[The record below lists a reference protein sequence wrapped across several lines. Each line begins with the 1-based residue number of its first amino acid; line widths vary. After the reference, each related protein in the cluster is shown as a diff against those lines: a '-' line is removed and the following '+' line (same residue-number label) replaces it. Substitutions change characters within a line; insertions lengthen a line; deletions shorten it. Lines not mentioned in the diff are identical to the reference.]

1 MRFTLTLAVLA
12 GSVAGMPTAASAD
25 EPIVSAVTHS
35 GSGCPQDSAVE
46 TTDGGKSYKIHGF
59 SSRAP
64 GVNATQNCALHLTT
78 GGQAQYQLSLKHA
91 TVRAWGYFP
100 NGSGL
105 NYFLTNF
112 WTSTPEKTVSGR
124 AATLVELGADE
135 SDQGTVSGSWTNNGG
150 TVNGPLVIEIEVPA
164 SERVWSQC
172 GETDIMNPNFR
183 AVIQDTGYYGT
194 RNSVV
199 TTETLTYVSREC

>member
-1 MRFTLTLAVLA
+1 MRFSFALLALV
-12 GSVAGMPTAASAD
+12 GSVASMPTAESTD
-25 EPIVSAVTHS
+25 EPTVSDVTHS
-35 GSGCPQDSAVE
+35 GNGCPQDTAVE

-78 GGQAQYQLSLKHA
+78 DGTARRQLSLKHA

-105 NYFLTNF
+105 NYYLTNF
-112 WTSTPEKTVSGR
+112 WTSTP
-124 AATLVELGADE
+124 DN
-135 SDQGTVSGSWTNNGG
+135 SDTISGSWTNNGG
-150 TVNGPLVIEIEVPA
+150 TVNGPLVVEIEVPS

-172 GETDIMNPNFR
+172 GDSDIMNPNFR